1 MFSRFFIERPIFA
14 AVISIVIVMVGLVAL
29 VTLPIAQYPEISPP
43 TVEVKASYPGA
54 NASVL
59 AETVAAP
66 IEQEVN
72 GVEGMIYMSST
83 SANDGTYV
91 LTVTFELGTNL
102 DMAQVLVQ
110 NRVAIA
116 EPRLPED
123 VRRQGVTVKKK
134 STNIVLFVALSSP
147 DEKYDSLYIHNYATL
162 RIKDELARIEGV
174 GDVVI
179 FGANNYS
186 MRVWVNPEKLKAR
199 ELTTQDVVSAIA
211 EQNVQVAAGQI
222 GQPPVPPGQ
231 DFQYSINTL
240 GRLTDVEQFQDIVV
254 KTADGT
260 RTIRLKDVARVEL
273 GAQGYDQY
281 FQTNGQPAAGIA
293 IYQLPGA
300 NALDVAHN
308 VRTTIERL
316 KNEFPAG
323 LVYSIPFDTT
333 RFIDAS
339 IQQVYI
345 TLLEA
350 MLLVFLVLFLFLQDW
365 RATVIPAVTIPVSL
379 VGTFA
384 VMAMLGFSINMIT
397 LFAMVLAIGIVVDD
411 AIVVVE
417 NVWQHMEKSGLSARD
432 ATIKA
437 MSEISGAIVATTLV
451 LIAVFVPTAFLP
463 GITGQLYKQ
472 FALTIAVSTVFSSI
486 NALTL
491 SPALSALIL
500 RPPNKGKRN
509 VLFRAFNLVFDRGQ
523 ESYERVLG
531 GVTRRTLM
539 MMLFFVVIAVG
550 SGWGFVNLPTGFL
563 PIEDQGYIIAGAQ
576 LPDAASQERTRA
588 VVEQVNA
595 ILSKTP
601 GVASWLSI
609 GGLSILDSTVAS
621 NSAAFYIVFDDW
633 SERTSPELR
642 ARGIVGR
649 IRQAFARIEA
659 ALLFVF
665 VPPPIQGL
673 GVSGGFEMKVQDRGG
688 VGHQQLQVAVQRM
701 AQDGRAQSSLG
712 TAYSNFRSGVPQ
724 LFVDVDRTKAK
735 SLDVPLDSVFGTLQT
750 YLGSSYVNDF
760 NKFGRTYQVRVQAE
774 PGFRISKDDIRR
786 LEVRNR
792 KGEMVPL
799 GTLVTISDTLG
810 PQVINRYNLYP
821 AASLNGE
828 AAPGFSSGE
837 ALSLVEEMAAR
848 LLPNSMGYEWTG
860 ISFQEKQVGGEAV
873 MIFGL
878 SILLVFLVLSAQ
890 YESWTSPLAVI
901 LAVPL
906 ALLGTVAVV
915 GALGMDNNVYT
926 QIGIVLLIGLATKNA
941 ILIVEFAREL
951 HAQGQSIVDAAV
963 NAARLRFRPILMT
976 ALTFIFGVI
985 PLVVASGAGAASQR
999 AVGTA
1004 VFGGMVAATFFSLV
1018 FVPVFYVVCQ
1028 GLSEL
1033 RRAQG
1038 TRAKAAIKESSAGSS

>member
-14 AVISIVIVMVGLVAL
+14 AVISIVIVIGGLVA
-29 VTLPIAQYPEISPP
+29 VVGLPIAQYPEISPP
-43 TVEVKASYPGA
+43 TVEVRAVYPGA

-66 IEQEVN
+66 VEQEVN

-91 LTVTFELGTNL
+91 LTVTFEVGTNL

-110 NRVAIA
+110 NRVSSA
-116 EPRLPED
+116 EPRLPEE
-123 VRRQGVTVKKK
+123 VRRQGVNVKKK

-147 DEKYDSLYIHNYATL
+147 DRKYDSLYIHNYATL
-162 RIKDELARIEGV
+162 RIKDELARIDGV
-174 GDVVI
+174 GDVSI
-179 FGANNYS
+179 FGANDYS
-186 MRVWVNPEKLKAR
+186 MRVWIDPEKLKAR
-199 ELTTQDVVSAIA
+199 DLATQDIVAAIA

-222 GQPPVPPGQ
+222 GQPPVPHGQ
-231 DFQYSINTL
+231 NFQYSINTL
-240 GRLTDVEQFQDIVV
+240 GRLSDVAQFEDIVI

-260 RTIRLKDVARVEL
+260 RITRLKDVARVEL
-273 GAQGYDQY
+273 GAQSYDQY

-300 NALDVAHN
+300 NALDVAEN

-316 KNEFPAG
+316 SKDFPAG
-323 LVYSIPFDTT
+323 LVYGIPFDTT

-339 IQQVYI
+339 IEQVYI

-350 MLLVFLVLFLFLQDW
+350 VLLVFLVLFVFLQDW

-379 VGTFA
+379 IGTFS

-417 NVWQHMEKSGLSARD
+417 NVWQHMEKSGMSARD

-437 MSEISGAIVATTLV
+437 MGEISGAIVATTLV

-463 GITGQLYKQ
+463 GITGQLYRQ

-500 RPPNKGKRN
+500 RPPDKGKRN
-509 VLFRAFNLVFDRGQ
+509 FFFRVFNAVFDRAQ
-523 ESYERVLG
+523 KSYEGVVG
-531 GVTRRTLM
+531 GVARRTLL

-550 SGWGFVNLPTGFL
+550 SGWGFVSLPTGFL

-595 ILSKTP
+595 VLSKTP
-601 GVASWLSI
+601 GVANWISI
-609 GGLSILDSTVAS
+609 GGLSILDTTVAS
-621 NSAAFYIVFDDW
+621 NSAAFYIVFNDW
-633 SERTSPELR
+633 GERMSQELS
-642 ARGIVGR
+642 ARGIVTR
-649 IRQAFARIEA
+649 IRQAFAGIPE

-673 GVSGGFEMKVQDRGG
+673 GVSGGFDMKVQDRGG

-701 AQDGRAQSSLG
+701 AKDGRAQSALG
-712 TAYSNFRSGVPQ
+712 TAYSNFRAGVPQ
-724 LFVDVDRTKAK
+724 LFVHVDRTKAK
-735 SLDVPLDSVFGTLQT
+735 SLDIPLDRVFGTLQT

-774 PGFRISKDDIRR
+774 PAFRISPDDINR

-792 KGEMVPL
+792 RGDMVPL
-799 GTLVTISDTLG
+799 GTLVKVSETVG

-848 LLPNSMGYEWTG
+848 VLPSSMGYEWTG
-860 ISFQEKQVGGEAV
+860 ISYQEKQVGGEAV

-901 LAVPL
+901 LSVPL
-906 ALLGTVAVV
+906 ALLGTVVV
-915 GALGMDNNVYT
+915 VSALGMANNVYT

-941 ILIVEFAREL
+941 ILIVEFARDL
-951 HAQGQSIVDAAV
+951 HVQGQSIVDAAI

-985 PLVVASGAGAASQR
+985 PLVVARGAGAASQR

-1028 GLSEL
+1028 RLSEL
-1033 RRAQG
+1033 RG
-1038 TRAKAAIKESSAGSS
+1038 VPETRAKTVAEEAAGGPS

>member
-1 MFSRFFIERPIFA
+1 MFARFFIERPIFA
-14 AVISIVIVMVGLVAL
+14 AVISIVIVLVGLVAL
-29 VTLPIAQYPEISPP
+29 ATLPIAQYPEISPP
-43 TVEVKASYPGA
+43 TVEVRAVYPGA
-54 NASVL
+54 NAVVL

-110 NRVAIA
+110 NRVSIA

-134 STNIVLFVALSSP
+134 STNIVLFVALSAP
-147 DEKYDSLYIHNYATL
+147 DKQYDSLYIHNYATL
-162 RIKDELARIEGV
+162 RVKDELARIDGV
-174 GDVVI
+174 GDVAI

-186 MRVWVNPEKLKAR
+186 MRVWVDPEKLKAR
-199 ELTTQDVVSAIA
+199 DLATQDVVSAIA

-231 DFQYSINTL
+231 TFQYSINTL
-240 GRLTDVEQFQDIVV
+240 GRLNDVEQFQNIVV
-254 KTADGT
+254 KTAEGT
-260 RTIRLKDVARVEL
+260 RITRLKDVARVEL

-300 NALDVAHN
+300 NALDVAAD
-308 VRTTIERL
+308 VRTTVERL
-316 KNEFPAG
+316 KKNFPAG

-350 MLLVFLVLFLFLQDW
+350 ILLVFLVLFLFLQDW

-417 NVWQHMEKSGLSARD
+417 NVWQHMETSGLSARD

-500 RPPNKGKRN
+500 RPPNKERRN
-509 VLFRAFNLVFDRGQ
+509 FVFRTFNTVFARGQ
-523 ESYERVLG
+523 KSYEGVVG
-531 GVTRRTLM
+531 GVTRRTLLM
-539 MMLFFVVIAVG
+539 MVLFAVIALG

-588 VVEQVNA
+588 VVEQVNQT
-595 ILSKTP
+595 LSQTP

-633 SERTSPELR
+633 SERTRFELS

-649 IRQAFARIEA
+649 IRKAFASIQEA
-659 ALLFVF
+659 QLFVF

-701 AQDGRAQSSLG
+701 AQDGRAQSSLA
-712 TAYSNFRSGVPQ
+712 TAFSNFRAGVPQ
-724 LFVDVDRTKAK
+724 LFVNVDRTKAK
-735 SLDVPLDSVFGTLQT
+735 SLDLPLDSVFGTLQT

-760 NKFGRTYQVRVQAE
+760 NKFGRTYQVRVQAK
-774 PGFRISKDDIRR
+774 PAFRIRKDDIRR
-786 LEVRNR
+786 LEARNR

-799 GTLVTISDTLG
+799 GTLVKVSDTLG

-828 AAPGFSSGE
+828 PAPGFSSGE
-837 ALSLVEEMAAR
+837 ALSLVEEMATR

-860 ISFQEKQVGGEAV
+860 VSFQEKQVGGEAV
-873 MIFGL
+873 VIFAL

-906 ALLGTVAVV
+906 ALLGTVVVV
-915 GALGMDNNVYT
+915 GSLGMDNNVYT

-941 ILIVEFAREL
+941 ILIVEFARDL

-985 PLVVASGAGAASQR
+985 PLVVARGAGAASQR

-1028 GLSEL
+1028 RLSEI
-1033 RRAQG
+1033 RG
-1038 TRAKAAIKESSAGSS
+1038 TKETRANTVTGETGSGPS